1 MKNIQ
6 KNINISKQI
15 ISNNAPYAYAIN
27 AAANKENYEQFKVI
41 PIWI

>member
-27 AAANKENYEQFKVI
+27 AAENYEQFKVI
-41 PIWI
+41 PI